1 MASKKKE
8 ATRTKRS
15 VVIHKKDVNVDNI
28 YQMLNVVENNIQ
40 ELTRMFSELP
50 DSNHRDVGGRMK
62 LTTKQMEISKQI
74 KSAQA
79 RADRLMRI
87 IEKQGF

>member
-1 MASKKKE
+1 MAAKKTQPPK
-8 ATRTKRS
+8 TKRT
-15 VVIHKKDVNVDNI
+15 VIVHKKDIKVDNI
-28 YQMLNVVENNIQ
+28 FQLLSVVENNIQ
-40 ELTRMFSELP
+40 ELNRMYAELP
-50 DSNHRDVGGRMK
+50 GSNHRDVGGRMK
-62 LTTKQMEISKQI
+62 PTTKQIEIAKQI

>member
-8 ATRTKRS
+8 APKTKRS
-15 VVIHKKDVNVDNI
+15 VVVHKKDINVDNI

-50 DSNHRDVGGRMK
+50 GSNHRDVGGRMK
-62 LTTKQMEISKQI
+62 PTTKQIEIAKQI
-74 KSAQA
+74 KRAQA
-79 RADRLMRI
+79 RADRLMQI
-87 IEKQGF
+87 IEKQGL

>member
-1 MASKKKE
+1 MATKK
-8 ATRTKRS
+8 TQTPTTKRS
-15 VVIHKKDVNVDNI
+15 VVVHKKDISVDNI